1 SLELLDRVEGAAGQA
16 GYRGV
21 QSPTG
26 NEQQRETGTGLLIM
40 DANGAL
46 FVKGHGSSSLP
57 KLRFIITVIYGSAEP
72 HSPPRRGGEDAP
84 PIRWREA
91 TESGADGVV
100 RPARPGF
107 RRTDHPALR
116 ATLLCEEGNSST
128 QFSNA
133 TLAFVRRVKQVRS
146 AGSTAPR
153 NRRTDRL
160 SRCCSRPSPSA
171 CRHSRRRDNCRR
183 FCRQESYSQTC
194 SATPRRP

>member
-1 SLELLDRVEGAAGQA
+1 MRRPPSPNEAGGAQCFSPAYAIGQ
-16 GYRGV
+16 
-21 QSPTG
+21 PTAI
-26 NEQQRETGTGLLIM
+26 EFR
-40 DANGAL
+40 DAS
-46 FVKGHGSSSLP
+46 V
-57 KLRFIITVIYGSAEP
+57 LRFIITVTYGSAEP

-133 TLAFVRRVKQVRS
+133 TLAFVRR
-146 AGSTAPR
+146 
-153 NRRTDRL
+153 
-160 SRCCSRPSPSA
+160 
-171 CRHSRRRDNCRR
+171 
-183 FCRQESYSQTC
+183 
-194 SATPRRP
+194 